1 MCADLI
7 SLYLILS
14 PPPTFNMMKYTIKVF
29 TTLVRFLL
37 QSHAIYTFH
46 VMHCA
51 MTVQLLPG
59 ELIDHK
65 NMAGDFHVVG

>member
-1 MCADLI
+1 MHPDPI

-14 PPPTFNMMKYTIKVF
+14 TPTFNMMKYPINVF

-37 QSHAIYTFH
+37 QSHVIYTFH
-46 VMHCA
+46 VTHCTIA
-51 MTVQLLPG
+51 VQLLPG

-65 NMAGDFHVVG
+65 TMAGDFYVVG